1 METGLRGKVAIVTGG
16 ALGLGRGITIA
27 LAKEGVQTVVADIR
41 ADEAGQVV
49 DQVRSSGGRALAI
62 PTDVSRSDQV
72 QAMVDQVIEQF
83 GRIDILVNNAGIVG
97 PQGPWV
103 ALTEEGFDRVIGVNL
118 KGVWLCSKAV
128 IPHMTEKQNGKI
140 IHIASVAAKTGEEF
154 NGLYAATK
162 AAVQSMTQSMAAELG
177 RHNINVN
184 AVCPGAMPTE
194 LMETVY
200 RERSQYFGL
209 EPEELRTAFASRV
222 LLPRPLTVEAVA
234 GVVVFVASQQADMMT
249 GQAVNT
255 SGGLEFH

>member
-1 METGLRGKVAIVTGG
+1 MAISGVVLLVESDLYRPDWSAGKCVAV
-16 ALGLGRGITIA
+16 LGKLT
-27 LAKEGVQTVVADIR
+27 KQGVPVPGS
-41 ADEAGQVV
+41 E
-49 DQVRSSGGRALAI
+49 
-62 PTDVSRSDQV
+62 
-72 QAMVDQVIEQF
+72 F
-83 GRIDILVNNAGIVG
+83 IL
-97 PQGPWV
+97 
-103 ALTEEGFDRVIGVNL
+103 GVNL
-118 KGVWLCSKAV
+118 MSMGRAMGIEWADGNS
-128 IPHMTEKQNGKI
+128 IPQTVEVNRKTAG
-140 IHIASVAAKTGEEF
+140 AKTGEEF